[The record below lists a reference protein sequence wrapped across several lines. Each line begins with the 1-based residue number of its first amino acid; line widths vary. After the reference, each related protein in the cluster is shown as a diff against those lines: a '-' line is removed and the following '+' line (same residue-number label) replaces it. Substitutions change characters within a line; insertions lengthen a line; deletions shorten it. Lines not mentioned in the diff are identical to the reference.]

1 MLPRKYRLTA
11 EKDFNR
17 IFKHGRSVHGQGIG
31 LKVAPNRLE
40 VSRFAFVVSTKV
52 SKKAVVRNRLKRQ
65 MRETVHE
72 VLKDVKQ
79 GMDVVVMARKEAV
92 DLEFSAIRESL
103 LKALKKARLLG

>member
-17 IFKHGRSVHGQGIG
+17 IFKRGRSVSGKGLG

-52 SKKAVVRNRLKRQ
+52 SKKAIVRNRLKRQ
-65 MRETVHE
+65 MREIVHE
-72 VLKDVKQ
+72 IVKDLRQ
-79 GMDVVVMARKEAV
+79 GRDVVVMARKESV
-92 DLEFSAIRESL
+92 DMEFGAMKESL
-103 LKALKKARLLG
+103 RKAFKKAGLLG

>member
-17 IFKHGRSVHGQGIG
+17 IFKRGRSVHGQGLG
-31 LKVAPNRLE
+31 LKIALNQLE

-65 MRETVHE
+65 MREIVHE
-72 VLKDVKQ
+72 VLKDMKQ
-79 GMDVVVMARKEAV
+79 GTDVVVMARKEIV
-92 DLEFSAIRESL
+92 DIEFDVLRESL
-103 LKALKKARLLG
+103 LKALKKAKLLG